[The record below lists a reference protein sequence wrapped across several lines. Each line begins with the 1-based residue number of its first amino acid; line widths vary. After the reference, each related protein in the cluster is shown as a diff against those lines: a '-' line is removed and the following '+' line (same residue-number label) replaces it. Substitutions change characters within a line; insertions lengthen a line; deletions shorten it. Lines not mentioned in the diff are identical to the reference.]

1 MQSPIN
7 LSGPDGITPEN
18 HAAVAAATARLVNH
32 AVEQRVQE
40 VAAAEQ
46 VRLKVEARV
55 WRWALGATLC
65 FVLLGAAFTAL
76 SRLHFL

>member
-7 LSGPDGITPEN
+7 LSAQDRINPEN

-32 AVEQRVQE
+32 AVERRVQE

-55 WRWALGATLC
+55 WRWAIVATLC
-65 FVLLGAAFTAL
+65 FILVGAAFTAL
-76 SRLHFL
+76 SRLHYS